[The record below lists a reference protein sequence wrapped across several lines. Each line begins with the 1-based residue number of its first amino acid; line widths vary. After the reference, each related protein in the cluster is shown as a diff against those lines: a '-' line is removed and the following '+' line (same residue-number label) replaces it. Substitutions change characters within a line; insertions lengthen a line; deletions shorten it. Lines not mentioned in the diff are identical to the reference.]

1 MCNILKDCMAEIGK
15 GKDMDANNMFGKFM
29 SYVQKMSVKMSKMAS
44 DNDTYMSQNKELM
57 AFKKDI
63 EDKQKEFEVATVLN
77 EAKEAGMPSNEVD
90 NCREEASKYSM
101 DTIDAYKNMVKA
113 KAFTYLDQKKES
125 AKNKTHIIPLPFDTK
140 KKPASNLWG

>member
-1 MCNILKDCMAEIGK
+1 
-15 GKDMDANNMFGKFM
+15 MDASNMFGKFM
-29 SYVQKMSVKMSKMAS
+29 SYVQKMSAKMSKMAS

-57 AFKKDI
+57 AYKKDI

-77 EAKEAGMPSNEVD
+77 DAREAGMPISEVD
-90 NCREEASKYSM
+90 ICREEASKYSM

-125 AKNKTHIIPLPFDTK
+125 GKNKTRIPLPFDTK